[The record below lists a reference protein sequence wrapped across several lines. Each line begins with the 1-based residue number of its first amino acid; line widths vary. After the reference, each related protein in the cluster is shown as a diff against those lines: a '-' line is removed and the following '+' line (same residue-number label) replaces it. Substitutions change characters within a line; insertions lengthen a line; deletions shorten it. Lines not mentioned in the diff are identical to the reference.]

1 MNLSFI
7 QDYCMAKKGVE
18 ETLPFGP
25 DTLVYKVMGKAFLLT
40 GINNRTESIN
50 VKCNP
55 DKAVELREQY
65 ESIQPGYH
73 MNKKHWNTIT
83 IDGSLSLKIIKECID
98 DSYNLVVLALTKKDK
113 QAWEN
118 L

>member
-40 GINNRTESIN
+40 GINDEVDSFN
-50 VKCNP
+50 VKCDP

-73 MNKKHWNTIT
+73 MNKKHWNTVMMN
-83 IDGSLSLKIIKECID
+83 GSLSLKLIKECID
-98 DSYNLVVLALTKKDK
+98 DSYNLVVSAFTKKDRLI
-113 QAWEN
+113 WEN